1 MAAPPTRITMKKI
14 LGKIYRKTK
23 KIINAIPDINTI
35 RLVSTLDNSNKTII
49 SLPTIDWNITLY
61 QRPQHLALELSK
73 LTTYIYGTLN
83 FQNFDVNGTK
93 HISNNLLITNKYEYL
108 LNKLNRSTI
117 LLLSTQQLTTID
129 QLKKYKQS
137 GHKII
142 YDYVDEIHEQISGSP
157 EMAKFLNTR
166 HQFIKDSQIV
176 DLVVCTATKL
186 YQEMLQ
192 SYPLE
197 KVILAPNGVNY
208 QHFQIKKTQYPF
220 DFKPPIVG
228 YYGALA
234 KWIDYD
240 LINQV
245 AKDNPQW
252 QVVLIGVDYDHSMEK
267 IDKKLKNIHYLGPK
281 PYEELP
287 QYGIHFDVAII
298 PFVKGEIAKATSPL
312 KFFEYM
318 ALHKPTVVTSDLV
331 ECSKYP
337 EVFTANSAKD
347 FSAKIKSALKIK
359 DESKWISQ
367 FDKIAKDNT
376 WEKRAKQI
384 FSHLR

>member
-1 MAAPPTRITMKKI
+1 MIIKKT
-14 LGKIYRKTK
+14 LGRIYRKIK
-23 KIINAIPDINTI
+23 KIINAVPDKKTI
-35 RLVSTLDNSNKTII
+35 KLVSTLENSSKTII

-93 HISNNLLITNKYEYL
+93 QISPQLFISNKYEYIL
-108 LNKLNRSTI
+108 KKLPQSTI

-129 QLKKYKQS
+129 QIKKYKQD

-157 EMAKFLNTR
+157 EMAKFLTTR
-166 HQFIKDSQIV
+166 HQFIKDSQII

-192 SYPLE
+192 FYPSE
-197 KVILAPNGVNY
+197 KVVLAPNGVNY
-208 QHFQIKKTQYPF
+208 QHFQVKKTKSPF
-220 DFKPPIVG
+220 DIRPPIIG

-245 AKDNPQW
+245 AKNNPQW
-252 QVVLIGVDYDHSMEK
+252 QIVLIGVDYDHSMEK
-267 IDKKLKNIHYLGPK
+267 IDKTLTNIHYLGPIQ
-281 PYEELP
+281 YEELP
-287 QYGIHFDVAII
+287 KYGIYFDVAII

-337 EVFTANSAKD
+337 EVFTAISTAD
-347 FSAKIKSALKIK
+347 FSKKIESALKIK
-359 DESKWISQ
+359 DDPKWISK

-376 WEKRAKQI
+376 WERRAKKIIEAMQI
-384 FSHLR
+384 EK